1 MPPSRPRADNSQH
14 LVNLTL
20 SMVAFRQNDTMQMIV
35 RAPGFAAPGT
45 VTHFMPDFRDTRPA
59 RISRL
64 EMPFAR

>member
-1 MPPSRPRADNSQH
+1 
-14 LVNLTL
+14 
-20 SMVAFRQNDTMQMIV
+20 MVAFRQNDTMQMIV